1 VAFERRTCFDARA
14 SNRVAYLAQLLIHNR
29 YMPIAPAQRVR
40 ALSGEG
46 AFDVLVA
53 SRRLEHDGQHVVHLE
68 IGEPGGATPPHVVEA
83 GVRALH
89 DGHTR
94 YVDPAGLPALRDAI
108 ATSLAWRGVRESP
121 AEHVVVV
128 PGAKPMIFY
137 ALLAVLEPGDEVLVP
152 DPGFPIY
159 ESVVRF
165 AGAVP
170 VRYPI
175 AAASGFDV
183 ARVAALV
190 TPRTRALVLNLPA
203 NPTGVV
209 ATPADL
215 TAIAYLALAHDLT
228 VVSDEVYGR
237 IRYDRRADSIA
248 GLPGMLERTIIV
260 DSFSKTYAMTG
271 WRLGFGVV
279 PAGLVE
285 RVTKLVVNG
294 TSCTPPFVQL
304 AGLAALTGSQECVT
318 TAVGCY
324 ERRRD
329 WLVDALNRLPG
340 VHCSALGGAFYAF
353 PDVRQIEARTGLS
366 TEQLAAR
373 LLEVHG
379 VAVLPGTAFGPG
391 GAGHLRLSFATAD
404 HDLEVALGR
413 MRECVSDLA
422 PLTAA

>member
-1 VAFERRTCFDARA
+1 
-14 SNRVAYLAQLLIHNR
+14 
-29 YMPIAPAQRVR
+29 M
-40 ALSGEG
+40 
-46 AFDVLVA
+46 LVA
-53 SRRLEHDGQHVVHLE
+53 SRRLENDGRHVVHLE
-68 IGEPGGATPPHVVEA
+68 IGEPDRATPPHVVEA

-108 ATSLAWRGVRESP
+108 ATSLAWRGVRGSA
-121 AEHVVVV
+121 AENVVVV

-159 ESVVRF
+159 PSVVRF

-170 VRYPI
+170 VSYP
-175 AAASGFDV
+175 GLDV
-183 ARVAALV
+183 ARLAALI
-190 TPRTRALVLNLPA
+190 TPRTRTLVLNLPA

-209 ATPADL
+209 ATPDAL
-215 TAIAYLALAHDLT
+215 RAVAALAQRHDLT

-248 GLPGMLERTIIV
+248 AVPGMLDRTIIV

-279 PAGLVE
+279 PATLVE

-304 AGLAALTGSQECVT
+304 AGLAALTGSQECVAA
-318 TAVGCY
+318 AVGHY

-329 WLVDALNRLPG
+329 WLVDALNGLPG
-340 VHCSALGGAFYAF
+340 IRCSPPRGAFYAF
-353 PDVRQIEARTGLS
+353 PDVRKVEERSGLS
-366 TEQLAAR
+366 TERLAAR

-391 GAGHLRLSFATAD
+391 GAGHLRLSFATSD
-404 HDLEVALGR
+404 DDLEVALGR
-413 MRECVSDLA
+413 MRECVTDLA
-422 PLTAA
+422 EDPLTAA

>member
-1 VAFERRTCFDARA
+1 
-14 SNRVAYLAQLLIHNR
+14 
-29 YMPIAPAQRVR
+29 
-40 ALSGEG
+40 
-46 AFDVLVA
+46 LVA
-53 SRRLEHDGQHVVHLE
+53 SRRLEDGGRHVVHLE
-68 IGEPGGATPPHVVEA
+68 IGEPDGATPPHVVET
-83 GVRALH
+83 GVRALR

-108 ATSLAWRGVRESP
+108 AAALAWRGVRGSA
-121 AEHVVVV
+121 AENVVVV

-159 ESVVRF
+159 PSVVRF

-170 VRYPI
+170 VGY
-175 AAASGFDV
+175 ADV
-183 ARVAALV
+183 ASLAALI

-209 ATPADL
+209 AEPDAL
-215 TAIAYLALAHDLT
+215 SAIATLAQRHDLI

-237 IRYDRRADSIA
+237 IRYDRRVDSIA
-248 GLPGMLERTIIV
+248 ALPGMLERTIIV

-279 PAGLVE
+279 PAALVE

-304 AGLAALTGSQECVT
+304 AGLAALTGSQDCVAV
-318 TAVGCY
+318 AVGRY

-329 WLVDALNRLPG
+329 WLVDALNGLPG
-340 VHCSALGGAFYAF
+340 VHCSPPAGAFYAF
-353 PDVRQIEARTGLS
+353 PDVRRIEQRAGLS

-373 LLEVHG
+373 LLELHG

-391 GAGHLRLSFATAD
+391 GAGHLRLSFATSD
-404 HDLEVALGR
+404 DDLDVALGR
-413 MRECVSDLA
+413 IRECVSDLA
-422 PLTAA
+422 GIRPCLR

>member
-1 VAFERRTCFDARA
+1 
-14 SNRVAYLAQLLIHNR
+14 
-29 YMPIAPAQRVR
+29 MPIAPAQRVR
-40 ALSGEG
+40 DLSGEG

-68 IGEPGGATPPHVVEA
+68 IGEPGGATPLHVVEA
-83 GVRALH
+83 GLRALR

-108 ATSLAWRGVRESP
+108 AASLAWRGVRAVAES
-121 AEHVVVV
+121 VVVV
-128 PGAKPMIFY
+128 PGAKPMLFY
-137 ALLAVLEPGDEVLVP
+137 ALLSVLEPGNEVLVP

-159 ESVVRF
+159 ASVVRF

-175 AAASGFDV
+175 DAASGFDV
-183 ARVAALV
+183 ERLAALI
-190 TPRTRALVLNLPA
+190 TPRTRALVVNLPA
-203 NPTGVV
+203 NPTGAV
-209 ATPADL
+209 ATSDDL
-215 TAIAYLALAHDLT
+215 IALAELALAHDLT

-237 IRYDRRADSIA
+237 IRYDQRADSIA
-248 GLPGMLERTIIV
+248 ALPGMGERTVIV

-279 PAGLVE
+279 PAALVE
-285 RVTKLVVNG
+285 RVTMLVVNG

-304 AGLAALTGSQECVT
+304 AGLAALTGSQESVT
-318 TAVGCY
+318 TAVRGF

-329 WLVDALNRLPG
+329 WLVDGLNSLPG
-340 VHCSALGGAFYAF
+340 VRCTRPSGAFYAF
-353 PDVRQIEARTGLS
+353 PDVRQLEERTGHS

-373 LLEVHG
+373 LLDVHG

-391 GAGHLRLSFATAD
+391 GVGHLRLSFASATAEL
-404 HDLEVALGR
+404 DLALER
-413 MRECVSDLA
+413 IRECVSDLA

>member
-1 VAFERRTCFDARA
+1 
-14 SNRVAYLAQLLIHNR
+14 
-29 YMPIAPAQRVR
+29 M
-40 ALSGEG
+40 
-46 AFDVLVA
+46 LVA
-53 SRRLEHDGQHVVHLE
+53 SRRLENDGRHVVHLE
-68 IGEPGGATPPHVVEA
+68 IGEPDRATPPHVVEA

-108 ATSLAWRGVRESP
+108 ATSLAWRGVRGSA
-121 AEHVVVV
+121 AENVVVV

-137 ALLAVLEPGDEVLVP
+137 ALLALLEPGDEVLVP

-159 ESVVRF
+159 PSVVRF

-170 VRYPI
+170 VSYPRL
-175 AAASGFDV
+175 DV
-183 ARVAALV
+183 ARLAALI
-190 TPRTRALVLNLPA
+190 TPRTRTLVLNLPA

-209 ATPADL
+209 ATPDAL
-215 TAIAYLALAHDLT
+215 SAIAALAQRHDLT

-237 IRYDRRADSIA
+237 IRYDRRTDSIA
-248 GLPGMLERTIIV
+248 ALPGMLERTIIV

-279 PAGLVE
+279 PATLVE

-304 AGLAALTGSQECVT
+304 AGLAALTGSQECVAA
-318 TAVGCY
+318 AVGHY

-329 WLVDALNRLPG
+329 WLVDALNGLPG
-340 VHCSALGGAFYAF
+340 IRCSSPGGAFYAF
-353 PDVRQIEARTGLS
+353 PDVRQIEERSGLS
-366 TEQLAAR
+366 TERLAAR

-379 VAVLPGTAFGPG
+379 VAVLPGTAFGRG
-391 GAGHLRLSFATAD
+391 GAGHLRLSFATSD
-404 HDLEVALGR
+404 DDLEVALGR
-413 MRECVSDLA
+413 MRECVTDLA
-422 PLTAA
+422 EDPLTAA

>member
-1 VAFERRTCFDARA
+1 MPAVPG
-14 SNRVAYLAQLLIHNR
+14 SRVAS
-29 YMPIAPAQRVR
+29 
-40 ALSGEG
+40 LSGEG

-53 SRRLEHDGQHVVHLE
+53 AGRLEDAGRHVVHLE
-68 IGEPGGATPPHVVEA
+68 IGEPGGATPLHVVEA
-83 GVRALH
+83 GLRALR
-89 DGHTR
+89 DGQTR

-108 ATSLAWRGVRESP
+108 AASLACRGVQAT
-121 AEHVVVV
+121 AERVVVV
-128 PGAKPMIFY
+128 PGAKPMLFY
-137 ALLAVLEPGDEVLVP
+137 ALLSVLEPGHEVLIP

-159 ESVVRF
+159 ASVVRF

-175 AAASGFDV
+175 DGASGFDV
-183 ARVAALV
+183 ERLAALI
-190 TPRTRALVLNLPA
+190 TPRTRALVVNLPA

-209 ATPADL
+209 ATSDDL
-215 TAIAYLALAHDLT
+215 TAIAELALAHDLT

-248 GLPGMLERTIIV
+248 ALPGMGERTVIV
-260 DSFSKTYAMTG
+260 DSFSKTYSMTG

-279 PAGLVE
+279 PAALVE
-285 RVTKLVVNG
+285 RVTMLVVNG

-304 AGLAALTGSQECVT
+304 AGLAALTGSQESVT
-318 TAVGCY
+318 TAVRGF

-329 WLVDALNRLPG
+329 WLVDGLNSLPG
-340 VHCSALGGAFYAF
+340 VRCTQPGGAFYAF
-353 PDVRQIEARTGLS
+353 PDVRQLEERAGLS

-373 LLEVHG
+373 LLDVHG

-391 GAGHLRLSFATAD
+391 GAGHLRLSFASATAD
-404 HDLEVALGR
+404 LDLALER
-413 MRECVSDLA
+413 IRECVSDLA